1 MNQLDWR
8 KILMYGGIFGL
19 IAGVVPMFLDPSYLL
34 STLPFAAMFSIY
46 FLVPR
51 LKEKRMI
58 SSIFT
63 SVLATLIAI
72 GVYYLYLF
80 LVHPGQA
87 GPANLTTA
95 LVTALAISVLGSL
108 VFVKTHE
115 WTEKKR
121 LQMDEKNRLKREE
134 EAKTKSKSK
143 TTKHY
148 KIRSKR
154 KYKPKKK

>member
-1 MNQLDWR
+1 
-8 KILMYGGIFGL
+8 LMYAGIFGL

-51 LKEKRMI
+51 LNEKRMI
-58 SSIFT
+58 SSIFA

-72 GVYYLYLF
+72 VVYYAYLF

-87 GPANLTTA
+87 GPANMTTA
-95 LVTALAISVLGSL
+95 IITALAISVLGSL

-121 LQMDEKNRLKREE
+121 RDMDEKQRVKREE
-134 EAKTKSKSK
+134 EAKIKGKVK
-143 TTKHY
+143 KHY

>member
-1 MNQLDWR
+1 MNGLDWR
-8 KILMYGGIFGL
+8 KILMYAGIFGV
-19 IAGVVPMFLDPSYLL
+19 IAGVVPMFLDPTYLL

-51 LKEKRMI
+51 LTEKRMI
-58 SSIFT
+58 SSIIA
-63 SVLATLIAI
+63 SVLATLFAI
-72 GVYYLYLF
+72 VVYYFYLYA
-80 LVHPGQA
+80 VHPGTA
-87 GPANLTTA
+87 GPANMTTA
-95 LVTALAISVLGSL
+95 IVTALAISVLGSL

-121 LQMDEKNRLKREE
+121 RDMDEKQRVKREE
-134 EAKTKSKSK
+134 EAKVKGKDK
-143 TTKHY
+143 KHY

>member
-1 MNQLDWR
+1 
-8 KILMYGGIFGL
+8 

-51 LKEKRMI
+51 LNEKRMI
-58 SSIFT
+58 SSIFA

-72 GVYYLYLF
+72 VVYYAYLF

-87 GPANLTTA
+87 GPANMTTA
-95 LVTALAISVLGSL
+95 IITALAISVLGSL

-121 LQMDEKNRLKREE
+121 RDMDEKQRVKREE
-134 EAKTKSKSK
+134 EAKVKGKVK
-143 TTKHY
+143 KHY